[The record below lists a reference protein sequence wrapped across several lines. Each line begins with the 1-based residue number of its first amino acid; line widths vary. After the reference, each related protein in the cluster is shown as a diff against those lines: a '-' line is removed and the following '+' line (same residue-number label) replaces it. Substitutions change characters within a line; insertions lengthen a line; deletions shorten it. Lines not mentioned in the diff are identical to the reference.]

1 MFLKPGK
8 RSSAQRKTAGS
19 APATGARQVPFSL
32 IGSDIAI
39 VGDIEASVDL
49 HIDGQVEGDI
59 RCAALVQGP
68 DSRIKGQVTARIA
81 RIAGLIEGSIT
92 ADELIVEAS
101 ARIIGDVHYGT
112 ISIAPGGQVAGLFA
126 HRSDEQG
133 GVDLKLV
140 SSEG

>member
-1 MFLKPGK
+1 MFSRAGK
-8 RSSAQRKTAGS
+8 RPSAQRS

-32 IGSDIAI
+32 IGSDIVI
-39 VGDIEASVDL
+39 LGDIEASVDL

-68 DSRIKGQVTARIA
+68 DGRIKGQVTARSA
-81 RIAGLIEGSIT
+81 RIAGLIEGSIA

-101 ARIIGDVHYGT
+101 ARILGDVHYDT
-112 ISIAPGGQVAGLFA
+112 ISIAPGAQVAGLFA
-126 HRSDEQG
+126 HKSG
-133 GVDLKLV
+133 ANAGTDLKLV